1 MKIVEHD
8 VLLPADV
15 AGQEGGPR
23 RVRYSSS
30 TAFRARQAA
39 SRHYSDGSTT
49 SSTGAAMAVSKAADP
64 QKSIN
69 VRSIILCET
78 LATTFT

>member
-8 VLLPADV
+8 ILLPADV

-23 RVRYSSS
+23 RVRCDSS

-39 SRHYSDGSTT
+39 SHHYSDGSMT
-49 SSTGAAMAVSKAADP
+49 SSTGVATAVFKVADP
-64 QKSIN
+64 QKSAD